1 MKICLLCMGKTD
13 ESIIRK
19 GVEKYAIRIRRYAP
33 FEIHEIPAPK
43 NVASF
48 PVREVLARE
57 GELILKQIRSGD
69 FTVLLDEHGKQC
81 SSRELSGFLNQWFLT
96 GKRTLVFLIGGAF
109 GVDKPV
115 RDRADTILSLSN
127 LTFPHQLVRLIFTEQ
142 LYRALTLLR
151 NEPYHH

>member
-1 MKICLLCMGKTD
+1 
-13 ESIIRK
+13 
-19 GVEKYAIRIRRYAP
+19 
-33 FEIHEIPAPK
+33 
-43 NVASF
+43 
-48 PVREVLARE
+48 
-57 GELILKQIRSGD
+57 
-69 FTVLLDEHGKQC
+69 
-81 SSRELSGFLNQWFLT
+81 LSGFLNQWFLT